1 MTQSVSGKQYP
12 VSTIYVFCFIRR
24 GEELLLVERALPPY
38 QGVRTI
44 PGGHKLDEEEMAAA
58 CLREMREETGLAL
71 HDCRFAGILQVHR
84 EDRAGGPEALC
95 IYFTAEEFS
104 GEVTP
109 SPEGQLT
116 WTGTAKIHTDKG
128 THPTLRALLPH
139 IESGNCPFIA
149 EAYVDAE
156 GKGQYTVTGP
166 GKQGRSVTE
175 RHE

>member
-1 MTQSVSGKQYP
+1 MTQSGSGKHYP
-12 VSTIYVFCFIRR
+12 VSTIFVFCFIRR
-24 GEELLLVERALPPY
+24 GEELLLVERALAPY

-44 PGGHKLDEEEMAAA
+44 PGGHKLGGEEITAA
-58 CLREMREETGLAL
+58 CLREMREETGLVL

-84 EDRAGGPEALC
+84 EGWTGTEALC
-95 IYFTAEEFS
+95 VYFTAEKFS
-104 GEVTP
+104 GEVTQ
-109 SPEGQLT
+109 SPEGKLA
-116 WTGTAKIHTDKG
+116 WTATAEIHRDKG

-149 EAYVDAE
+149 EAHVDAD

-166 GKQGRSVTE
+166 GEQGKSVTE